1 MNAKKLIKQYRR
13 KAYKRRDIELV
24 NMLINIKSRCPGYSG
39 QLISHLKRRGFDR
52 HGGQKELI
60 MELFQDWC
68 DTPNQYRAPRTGSKT
83 YQENGK
89 FYSMKLQDVGDLPF

>member
-13 KAYKRRDIELV
+13 KVYKRRDIALV
-24 NMLINIKSRCPGYSG
+24 NMLINIKSRCPGYSS
-39 QLISHLKRRGFDR
+39 QLISYLKRGEFAR

-60 MELFQDWC
+60 MDLFQDWC
-68 DTPNQYRAPRTGSKT
+68 DTPNQCPLPRTGSKT

-89 FYSMKLQDVGDLPF
+89 FYSMKLQDIDDLPF

>member
-13 KAYKRRDIELV
+13 NQFSRGRICLV
-24 NMLINIKSRCPGYSG
+24 DMLINIKSRCPGYSWKM
-39 QLISHLKRRGFDR
+39 ISILKRNDLDR
-52 HGGQKELI
+52 HYGQKAMI
-60 MELFQDWC
+60 MTCFQDWC
-68 DTPNQYRAPRTGSKT
+68 DTPTSFRLSKTGSKT